1 MIAMAKSAM
10 SGRQD
15 GWWGLRAARRGLPW
29 VASIASIAW
38 FTGCAVE
45 FQNRQPSQELARQ
58 SKPPGSVYSGWRVFE
73 DKCAG
78 CHGSGAT
85 GKQGAPDL
93 LARVRG
99 LGPRQF
105 VDVLLTRYEWTVP
118 PAQPAKTTPE
128 REAYIDDIVQRRK
141 GAIAMPEWQGEP
153 RVNAHVIDLYAYL
166 SARAEGTQGPGRPA
180 P

>member
-1 MIAMAKSAM
+1 M
-10 SGRQD
+10 
-15 GWWGLRAARRGLPW
+15 RAACRGLLC
-29 VASIASIAW
+29 VAAGASIAW
-38 FTGCAVE
+38 LAGCAVE

-58 SKPPGSVYSGWRVFE
+58 SKPSGSVYAGWRVFE

-78 CHGSGAT
+78 CHGSSAT
-85 GKQGAPDL
+85 GKAGAPDL
-93 LARVRG
+93 LARVRD

-118 PAQPAKTTPE
+118 PAQPVRTTPE
-128 REAYIDDIVQRRK
+128 RAAFIDDVVQRRK

-153 RVNAHVIDLYAYL
+153 RVSAHVIDLYAYL
-166 SARAEGTQGPGRPA
+166 SARSEGTQGPGRPA